1 LSAKAELSHSNFNM
15 SAAKFP
21 YIDRVL
27 EQALENGST
36 PGIAAIVNAGG
47 EIAYR
52 KAVGH
57 AQIYPEHRPLTE
69 ETIFDVASL
78 TKVMATTTAVMLLL
92 RDKQIALDDPLR
104 KFLPDFPYT
113 QITLTHLL
121 THSAGF
127 PDHRPF
133 YELIPAEQ
141 SGSPETTA
149 LILKNIYD
157 TELIYAPGK
166 ASKYSD
172 LGFILL
178 GCAIEKITG
187 TTLDR
192 FCDEQIF
199 RPFGMT
205 NTFFQPVNGEKRQGE
220 FAATER
226 CNWRNTILCG
236 DVHDEN
242 AYALGGVAGHAGL
255 FSTLDDTHR
264 FMMKLHQCYL
274 GHDETIPKSIVKTF
288 FTRQQRVA
296 DSTRAFGW
304 DTPSRN
310 LKEKASG
317 GTIISETSVGHTGFT
332 GVSIWFD
339 LPRKLL
345 IILFANRIHPSRHN
359 QTFLSMR
366 PKIHD
371 TIVIAMERK

>member
-1 LSAKAELSHSNFNM
+1 MPAT
-15 SAAKFP
+15 KFP

-36 PGIAAIVNAGG
+36 PGIAALVNSGG
-47 EIAYR
+47 EMAYR
-52 KAVGH
+52 KAFGH
-57 AQIYPEHRPLTE
+57 AQIYPEHRALTE

-92 RDKQIALDDPLR
+92 RDKQIALDDSLC
-104 KFLPDFPYT
+104 KFLPDFPYE

-121 THSAGF
+121 THSAGL
-127 PDHRPF
+127 PDHLPLF
-133 YELIPAEQ
+133 ELIPTEQ
-141 SGSPETTA
+141 IGSSEAKT
-149 LILKNIYD
+149 LILKSIYE
-157 TELIYAPGK
+157 TELMYTPGQ

-178 GCAIEKITG
+178 GCALEQITG

-192 FCDEQIF
+192 FCAEQIF

-205 NTFFQPVNGEKRQGE
+205 NTFFQPANGQKRQGD

-226 CNWRNTILCG
+226 CTWRNRIICG
-236 DVHDEN
+236 EVHDEN
-242 AYALGGVAGHAGL
+242 AYAMGGVAGHAGL

-264 FMMKLHQCYL
+264 FMMKLYQCYA
-274 GHDETIPKSIVKTF
+274 GHDETIPKNIVKKF
-288 FTRQQRVA
+288 FTRQQLVA
-296 DSTRAFGW
+296 DSTRALGW

-310 LKEKASG
+310 QKEKASG
-317 GTIISETSVGHTGFT
+317 GTIISDTSVGHTGFT
-332 GVSIWFD
+332 GVSVWFD

-345 IILFANRIHPSRHN
+345 IILFANRVHPSRHN

>member
-1 LSAKAELSHSNFNM
+1 M
-15 SAAKFP
+15 SAAKYP

-36 PGIAAIVNAGG
+36 PGIAAIVNAHGD
-47 EIAYR
+47 IAYR
-52 KAVGH
+52 KAFGH

-78 TKVMATTTAVMLLL
+78 TKVMATTTAMMLLL
-92 RDKQIALDDPLR
+92 RDKQIALDAPLR
-104 KFLPDFPYT
+104 KFLPDFPHE

-121 THSAGF
+121 THSAGL
-127 PDHRPF
+127 PDHLPLF
-133 YELIPAEQ
+133 ELVPVEQ
-141 SGSPETTA
+141 SGSPDAKA
-149 LILKNIYD
+149 LMLKNIYE
-157 TELIYAPGK
+157 TALIYAPGN

-178 GCAIEKITG
+178 GCAIEKIVG
-187 TTLDR
+187 ATLDR

-205 NTFFQPVNGEKRQGE
+205 HTFFQPVNGERRQGD

-226 CNWRNTILCG
+226 CTWRNRIICG
-236 DVHDEN
+236 EVHDEN
-242 AYALGGVAGHAGL
+242 AYAMGGVAGHAGL

-264 FMMKLHQCYL
+264 FMMKLHHCYL
-274 GHDETIPKSIVKTF
+274 GHDETIPQRIVKQF
-288 FTRQQRVA
+288 FTRQQLVA
-296 DSTRAFGW
+296 DSTRALGW

-317 GTIISETSVGHTGFT
+317 GTIISETSIGHTGFT

-359 QTFLSMR
+359 QTFLNMR

-371 TIVIAMERK
+371 TIAIAMERK